1 MKVITYWQAIQFA
14 TTALSVW
21 KMRKLQKRM
30 KKSKLSRSSKERRV
44 TGAQAPGNAGAGFRL
59 RSQPR
64 EKEVILLAKS
74 QAYFP
79 IQSIGDIYHLIFT
92 SVSYDRYYE
101 AWEFLDSYIAKLK
114 EEADYTKQK
123 VKTDLESY
131 EATLD
136 EQRALLLDICR
147 ELEELERGDL
157 TKSNLIKRIAELRET
172 IYDNL

>member
-1 MKVITYWQAIQFA
+1 M
-14 TTALSVW
+14 L
-21 KMRKLQKRM
+21 
-30 KKSKLSRSSKERRV
+30 
-44 TGAQAPGNAGAGFRL
+44 
-59 RSQPR
+59 
-64 EKEVILLAKS
+64 KS

-92 SVSYDRYYE
+92 SVNYDRYYE
-101 AWEFLDSYIAKLK
+101 AWTFLDSYIAKLK

-136 EQRALLLDICR
+136 EQRALLLDIYR

-157 TKSNLIKRIAELRET
+157 TKSNLIKGIAKIRT
-172 IYDNL
+172 AIYDNL